1 LILHQILVVVVFT
14 FLYPTNLCLA
24 DYVVNLGLSLVAAY
38 LANSLDRFPI
48 SLGHRVDCGVG
59 VFEDVQ
65 WA

>member
-1 LILHQILVVVVFT
+1 VFT